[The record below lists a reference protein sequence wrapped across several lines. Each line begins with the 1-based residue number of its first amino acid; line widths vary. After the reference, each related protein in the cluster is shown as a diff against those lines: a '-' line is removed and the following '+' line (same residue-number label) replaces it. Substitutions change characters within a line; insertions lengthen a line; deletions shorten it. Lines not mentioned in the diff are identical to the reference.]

1 MSTFEK
7 RAREEKKAEKA
18 RAKLRRRIEK
28 RNVPAAPPEIVSA
41 ADIIGDVPSIEQVM
55 QSFQDGPVVKRTAAP
70 IPVKLFAGSLSD
82 QTTSA
87 TLGQHF
93 APCGVIAEAIVIT
106 DRASGA
112 SRNFGF
118 VTMVDRKDGA
128 KAIEALDGSELD
140 GNRIVVRVATLSR

>member
-18 RAKLRRRIEK
+18 RAKRQRRMDK
-28 RNVPAAPPEIVSA
+28 RHIPAAAPEIVSA
-41 ADIIGDVPSIEQVM
+41 ADVIGDVPSIAHVM
-55 QSFQDGPVVKRTAAP
+55 RSFQEGPVRRTAAP
-70 IPVKLFAGSLSD
+70 IPVKLFVGSLSD

-87 TLGQHF
+87 ALGEHF
-93 APCGVIAEAIVIT
+93 APCGPITEAIVIT

-118 VTMVDRKDGA
+118 VTMADRRDGPR
-128 KAIEALDGSELD
+128 AIEALDGSELD
-140 GNRIVVRVATLSR
+140 GNRIVVRVATESR

>member
-18 RAKLRRRIEK
+18 RAKLQRRIEK
-28 RNVPAAPPEIVSA
+28 RTMPAAAPEIVSA
-41 ADIIGDVPSIEQVM
+41 AEIIGDVPSIAQVM
-55 QSFQDGPVVKRTAAP
+55 RSLEDGPSVKRTAAL

-87 TLGQHF
+87 ALGEHF
-93 APCGVIAEAIVIT
+93 APCGRIAEAIVIT

-118 VTMVDRKDGA
+118 VTMVDRRDGA

-140 GNRIVVRVATLSR
+140 GNHIVVRVATASR

>member
-18 RAKLRRRIEK
+18 RAKLQRRMDK
-28 RNVPAAPPEIVSA
+28 RNIPAAAPEIVSA
-41 ADIIGDVPSIEQVM
+41 ADIIGHVPSIAQAM
-55 QSFQDGPVVKRTAAP
+55 RSFQNGPSVKRSAAP

-93 APCGVIAEAIVIT
+93 APYGVIAEAIVIT

-118 VTMVDRKDGA
+118 VTMADRREGT

-140 GNRIVVRVATLSR
+140 GNHIVVRVATESR

>member
-18 RAKLRRRIEK
+18 RAKLRRRMDK
-28 RNVPAAPPEIVSA
+28 RHIPAAAPEIVTA
-41 ADIIGDVPSIEQVM
+41 ADVIGDVPSIAQVM
-55 QSFQDGPVVKRTAAP
+55 RSFEYAPSVRRTAAP
-70 IPVKLFAGSLSD
+70 IPVKLFVGSLSD

-87 TLGQHF
+87 ALGQHF
-93 APCGVIAEAIVIT
+93 AACGPIAEAIVIT

-128 KAIEALDGSELD
+128 KTIGALDGSELD
-140 GNRIVVRVATLSR
+140 GHSIVVRVATESR

>member
-18 RAKLRRRIEK
+18 RAKLQRRIE
-28 RNVPAAPPEIVSA
+28 RRYVPAAEPEIVTA
-41 ADIIGDVPSIEQVM
+41 ADIVGNVPSIEQAM
-55 QSFQDGPVVKRTAAP
+55 QSFQAGPSVKRSAAP

-87 TLGQHF
+87 ALGEHF
-93 APCGVIAEAIVIT
+93 APWGEIAEAIVIT

-118 VTMVDRKDGA
+118 VTMVDRRDGA
-128 KAIEALDGSELD
+128 KTIEALDGSELD
-140 GNRIVVRVATLSR
+140 GNRIVVRVATESR